1 MNKKIQHL
9 TQDSIEKYGDTKLG
23 KAVQIIMGP
32 ILSVFSYS
40 YRMSE

>member
-23 KAVQIIMGP
+23 KAVQINNRAYIKC
-32 ILSVFSYS
+32 IFI
-40 YRMSE
+40 